1 VPSPSHKFISREEW
15 LALQAKPPEQPPE
28 PTGPRGLGDFVASMI
43 AKVAPSIAAKP
54 CGGCKARQ
62 EALNRIVP
70 FSKS

>member
-1 VPSPSHKFISREEW
+1 MK
-15 LALQAKPPEQPPE
+15 AKPAK
-28 PTGPRGLGDFVASMI
+28 PRGLGDFVANMI

-70 FSKS
+70 FS